1 MTEIGLQNIQYC
13 NILNA
18 FGIIMELE
26 IYVKKNNESSGAS
39 IEPCGNLK
47 GTQFAIKRE
56 PLRITILYLSLM

>member
-26 IYVKKNNESSGAS
+26 IYVKKTMKVVE
-39 IEPCGNLK
+39 
-47 GTQFAIKRE
+47 QV
-56 PLRITILYLSLM
+56 LSLAAI